1 MTKGEGHGIRNRY
14 FRRRSIVST
23 ERAISSYR
31 KAYARRVGSPL
42 ERSSGLFWSEVRNVL
57 IVAERQGRIPKGSAE
72 LLVEELRQLD
82 LLADVDQVD
91 TNVIVFARDH
101 DLAGYD
107 AEFLETAVRRN
118 ARLLTFDRK
127 LYLAAQREGVAID
140 IHKAARR

>member
-1 MTKGEGHGIRNRY
+1 MSRG
-14 FRRRSIVST
+14 
-23 ERAISSYR
+23 RAGPSCC
-31 KAYARRVGSPL
+31 KAYPRRIGNSFG
-42 ERSSGLFWSEVRNVL
+42 RSSNIFWSEVRNVL
-57 IVAERQGRIPKGSAE
+57 VVAERRGRISQGASV
-72 LLVEELRQLD
+72 LLMRRLRRLS

-91 TNVIVFARDH
+91 KDVFAFARNH

-140 IHKAARR
+140 VHKAARR

>member
-1 MTKGEGHGIRNRY
+1 MEFVIDTSVAVASCLRDEQYHRTAKRMLEGLEAH
-14 FRRRSIVST
+14 
-23 ERAISSYR
+23 SS
-31 KAYARRVGSPL
+31 VVL
-42 ERSSGLFWSEVRNVL
+42 VFFWSEVRNVL

-127 LYLAAQREGVAID
+127 LYVAAQREGVAID

>member
-1 MTKGEGHGIRNRY
+1 MEFVIDTSVAVASCLRDERYHRTAKRMLEG
-14 FRRRSIVST
+14 
-23 ERAISSYR
+23 
-31 KAYARRVGSPL
+31 L
-42 ERSSGLFWSEVRNVL
+42 EARSSVVPVFFWSEVRNVL

-107 AEFLETAVRRN
+107 AEFLETAVRRK

-140 IHKAARR
+140 VHKAARR